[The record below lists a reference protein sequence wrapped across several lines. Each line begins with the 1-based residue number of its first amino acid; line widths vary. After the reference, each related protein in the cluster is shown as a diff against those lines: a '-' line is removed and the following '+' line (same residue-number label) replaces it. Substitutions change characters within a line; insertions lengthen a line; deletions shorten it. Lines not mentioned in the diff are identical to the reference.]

1 LQKYRSISFSVMPKG
16 YYKIFCV
23 SRLALKNVADYSG
36 HSNSKVRFNMQH
48 SKIVGGSTAKRV
60 INCPGSVALVDKMP
74 PQPSSSYADE
84 GTLLHDTIASILE
97 RDLDP
102 YSLVGTTYEKTVLTE
117 ELVDDKLIPALRAL
131 EDIDPKGEME
141 YAVESRVGFG
151 DFLPDVFGSTDF
163 LGRIGDRA
171 VVLDWK
177 FGNGVAV
184 EATANEQL
192 LFYAAAARRTAETA
206 WAFEGAKEVE
216 LIIVQPPYVKR
227 WVTDLARIDEFE
239 QDLASAVKI
248 AMQPDAPMA
257 SGDHCKWCAAK
268 PVCPIMT
275 GAVDRALKVKIDAL
289 PVDQIAHYLEQAP
302 VIEAFIKDLQQLAH
316 GLLESGAKV
325 PGWKLVNKRATR
337 QWTNED
343 KAVAFMTQAGVEAWA
358 EPKPLSPAQAEK
370 ALKKAKIE
378 LPADLIVAVSSGSTL
393 APENDSRP
401 AVLQIGQMLTKAMSK
416 IQ

>member
-1 LQKYRSISFSVMPKG
+1 
-16 YYKIFCV
+16 
-23 SRLALKNVADYSG
+23 
-36 HSNSKVRFNMQH
+36 MQH

-84 GTLLHDTIASILE
+84 GTLLHDTIADILDKDGSPE
-97 RDLDP
+97 SYLGRKHNDA
-102 YSLVGTTYEKTVLTE
+102 VLTQD
-117 ELVDDKLIPALRAL
+117 LIDTKLHVAL
-131 EDIDPKGEME
+131 EGLLEVDPNLEME

-151 DFLPDVFGSTDF
+151 DFLPDVFGSTDL

-171 VVLDWK
+171 IVLDWK
-177 FGNGVAV
+177 FGDGVAV
-184 EATANEQL
+184 EATENAQL

-227 WVTDLARIDEFE
+227 WVTDLARVDAFE
-239 QDLASAVKI
+239 KELAAAVKI
-248 AMQPDAPMA
+248 AMKPDAPLA

-268 PVCPIMT
+268 PVCPVMT
-275 GAVDRALKVKIDAL
+275 GAVDRALKVKMDAL

-302 VIEAFIKDLQQLAH
+302 MIEAFIRDLQQLAH
-316 GLLESGAKV
+316 GLLENGQKV

-358 EPKPLSPAQAEK
+358 DPKPLSPAQAEK

-393 APENDSRP
+393 APESDSRP
-401 AVLQIGQMLTKAMSK
+401 AVLQIGQMLTKAMAK